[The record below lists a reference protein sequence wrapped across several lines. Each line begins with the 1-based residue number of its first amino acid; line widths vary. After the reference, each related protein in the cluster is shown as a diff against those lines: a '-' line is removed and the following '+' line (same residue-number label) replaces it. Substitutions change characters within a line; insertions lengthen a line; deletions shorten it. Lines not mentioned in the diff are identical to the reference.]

1 MQDVRSYPLSLVFL
15 AICLV
20 VFAVAQLT
28 DPENVRFLALDS
40 ERFPERWW
48 TVLTTGFVHVEWNHI
63 IVNMLLLL
71 WVGTWVERL
80 IGSPR
85 FAILVI
91 AAILAGAFSILI
103 RDTAGIGFSAA
114 AAAVLFYYHVA
125 FPFERELPLRIPN
138 IVLPVVLFVG
148 SLAAAVFGWFEGVG
162 HWPHLAGAVVGLL
175 FLAIFRRNHRPLEDE
190 GPQVAVSTTSR

>member
-1 MQDVRSYPLSLVFL
+1 VRDVRSYPLSMLFL
-15 AICLV
+15 AICAS

-28 DPENVRFLALDS
+28 DVENVRFLALDS
-40 ERFPERWW
+40 AMFPERWW
-48 TVLTTGFVHVEWNHI
+48 TIVTTGFVHVEWNHI

-80 IGSPR
+80 IGSRR
-85 FAILVI
+85 FAVLVFT
-91 AAILAGAFSILI
+91 AILAGALSILV

-114 AAAVLFYYHVA
+114 AAAIVFYYHVA

-175 FLAIFRRNHRPLEDE
+175 FLVVFRRHHRTLEDDE
-190 GPQVAVSTTSR
+190 PQPAALHD

>member
-1 MQDVRSYPLSLVFL
+1 MRDVRSYPLSMLFL
-15 AICLV
+15 AICAS

-28 DPENVRFLALDS
+28 DVENVRFLALDS
-40 ERFPERWW
+40 AMFPERWW
-48 TVLTTGFVHVEWNHI
+48 TIVTTGFVHVEWNHI
-63 IVNMLLLL
+63 IVNMLLL

-80 IGSPR
+80 IGSRR
-85 FAILVI
+85 FAVLVFT
-91 AAILAGAFSILI
+91 AILAGALSILV

-114 AAAVLFYYHVA
+114 AAAIVFYYHVA

-175 FLAIFRRNHRPLEDE
+175 FLVVFRRHHRTLEDDE
-190 GPQVAVSTTSR
+190 PQPAALHE

>member
-1 MQDVRSYPLSLVFL
+1 MRDVRSYPLSMLFL
-15 AICLV
+15 AICAS

-28 DPENVRFLALDS
+28 DVENVRFLALDS
-40 ERFPERWW
+40 AMFPDRWW
-48 TVLTTGFVHVEWNHI
+48 TIVTTGFVHVEWNHI

-80 IGSPR
+80 IGSRR
-85 FAILVI
+85 FAVLVFT
-91 AAILAGAFSILI
+91 AILAGALSILV

-114 AAAVLFYYHVA
+114 AAAIVFYYHVA

-175 FLAIFRRNHRPLEDE
+175 LLAVFRRHHRPLEDDE
-190 GPQVAVSTTSR
+190 PQPATLHE

>member
-1 MQDVRSYPLSLVFL
+1 MRDVRSYPLSMLFL
-15 AICLV
+15 AICAS

-28 DPENVRFLALDS
+28 DVENVRFLALDS
-40 ERFPERWW
+40 AMFPERWW
-48 TVLTTGFVHVEWNHI
+48 TIVTTGFVHVEWNHI

-80 IGSPR
+80 IGSRR
-85 FAILVI
+85 FAVLVFT
-91 AAILAGAFSILI
+91 AILAGALSILV

-114 AAAVLFYYHVA
+114 AAAIVFYYHVA

-175 FLAIFRRNHRPLEDE
+175 FLAVFRRHHRTLEDDE
-190 GPQVAVSTTSR
+190 PQPAALHE

>member
-1 MQDVRSYPLSLVFL
+1 MRDVRSYPLSMLFL
-15 AICLV
+15 AICAS

-28 DPENVRFLALDS
+28 DVENVRFLALDS
-40 ERFPERWW
+40 AMFPERWW
-48 TVLTTGFVHVEWNHI
+48 TIVTTGFVHVEWNHI

-80 IGSPR
+80 IGSRR
-85 FAILVI
+85 FAVLVFT
-91 AAILAGAFSILI
+91 AILAGALSILV

-114 AAAVLFYYHVA
+114 AAAIVFYYHVA

-175 FLAIFRRNHRPLEDE
+175 FLVVFRRHHRTLEDDE
-190 GPQVAVSTTSR
+190 PQPAALHE

>member
-1 MQDVRSYPLSLVFL
+1 MRDVRSYPLSMLFL
-15 AICLV
+15 AICAS

-28 DPENVRFLALDS
+28 DVENVRFLALDS
-40 ERFPERWW
+40 AMFPERWW
-48 TVLTTGFVHVEWNHI
+48 TIVTTGFVHVEWNHI

-80 IGSPR
+80 IGSRR
-85 FAILVI
+85 FAVLVFT
-91 AAILAGAFSILI
+91 AILAGALSILV

-114 AAAVLFYYHVA
+114 AAAIVFYYHVA

-175 FLAIFRRNHRPLEDE
+175 FLVVFRRHHRTLEDDE
-190 GPQVAVSTTSR
+190 PQPAALHD

>member
-1 MQDVRSYPLSLVFL
+1 MQNVRSYPVSLLFL
-15 AICLV
+15 AICAS

-28 DPENVRFLALDS
+28 DPESVRVLALDS
-40 ERFPERWW
+40 AMFPERWW
-48 TVLTTGFVHVEWNHI
+48 TIVTTGFVHVEWNHI

-80 IGSPR
+80 IGFRR
-85 FAILVI
+85 FAVLVFT
-91 AAILAGAFSILI
+91 AILAGSLSILV

-114 AAAVLFYYHVA
+114 AAAIVFYYHVA

-175 FLAIFRRNHRPLEDE
+175 FLAMFRRHHRPLEDD
-190 GPQVAVSTTSR
+190 GPQRAALHE